1 MEGAERG
8 LVSRQLAALAAGLA
22 ADPAGPGS
30 AAAWAEAGRALAAT
44 ETAEPDLLAAVQAR
58 DLAAL
63 RAIVADWEAQ
73 KRHLPEHDRTLLKR
87 ALKAFRKS
95 LKVTRL
101 DAESSIGGGPMSAG
115 RESGI
120 VGITPPQHYPRQV
133 WDELVRQRRLL
144 GGRGG
149 TYELPPE

>member
-101 DAESSIGGGPMSAG
+101 DAESSIGGGPMSSG
-115 RESGI
+115 RQSSILGLR
-120 VGITPPQHYPRQV
+120 PPERYPRTV
-133 WDELVRQRRLL
+133 WDELARQGRLVAGKHGL
-144 GGRGG
+144 F
-149 TYELPPE
+149 ELPPE